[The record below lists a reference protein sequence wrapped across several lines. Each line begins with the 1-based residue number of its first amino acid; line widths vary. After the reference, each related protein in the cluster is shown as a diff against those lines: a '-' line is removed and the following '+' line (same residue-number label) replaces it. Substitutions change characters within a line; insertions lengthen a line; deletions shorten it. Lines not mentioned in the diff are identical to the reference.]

1 MTYSI
6 LSRYLFNDFS
16 SFIFEETA
24 LTCTV
29 WNACA
34 RFFAPRSLIILFECS
49 GNHCGSITY
58 ELSYDMIHIIWI
70 NQLDFFFKSLRFLS
84 RAVRQLHPLSATFNF
99 SLKSFKKPIVWKI
112 FYEKLRIC
120 FGMNRLICYLKWWT
134 QYVKLKGICPC
145 NPCNM
150 LNMLD
155 SPSTFSTCFCPVSR
169 TDEHGRKQ
177 INFEYILQW
186 GPLRV
191 PHDSWI
197 KPKFKFFQNFSRFWL
212 IFKIFEVFN
221 LSSFK
226 STTFI

>member
-70 NQLDFFFKSLRFLS
+70 NQLDFYIIEVFS
-84 RAVRQLHPLSATFNF
+84 RAVRQLHPLSATFNS

-112 FYEKLRIC
+112 FYEKLWIC
-120 FGMNRLICYLKWWT
+120 FGMNRLFLLFKMMNTVCKIERHMS
-134 QYVKLKGICPC
+134 
-145 NPCNM
+145 M
-150 LNMLD
+150 L
-155 SPSTFSTCFCPVSR
+155 
-169 TDEHGRKQ
+169 
-177 INFEYILQW
+177 
-186 GPLRV
+186 PL
-191 PHDSWI
+191 
-197 KPKFKFFQNFSRFWL
+197 
-212 IFKIFEVFN
+212 
-221 LSSFK
+221 
-226 STTFI
+226 

>member
-1 MTYSI
+1 M
-6 LSRYLFNDFS
+6 
-16 SFIFEETA
+16 
-24 LTCTV
+24 
-29 WNACA
+29 
-34 RFFAPRSLIILFECS
+34 
-49 GNHCGSITY
+49 
-58 ELSYDMIHIIWI
+58 
-70 NQLDFFFKSLRFLS
+70 NQPAGFLYNWGFKSCRKTTTSF
-84 RAVRQLHPLSATFNF
+84 FNYIQF
-99 SLKSFKKPIVWKI
+99 QSQIFQKAYCMKNILWK
-112 FYEKLRIC
+112 LWIC
-120 FGMNRLICYLKWWT
+120 FGMKRLFCYLKWWT

-145 NPCNM
+145 YPCNM

-155 SPSTFSTCFCPVSR
+155 SSSTFSTCFYPVSR

-197 KPKFKFFQNFSRFWL
+197 KPKFKFFQKFSRFWL

-226 STTFI
+226 STTFILNFNSL